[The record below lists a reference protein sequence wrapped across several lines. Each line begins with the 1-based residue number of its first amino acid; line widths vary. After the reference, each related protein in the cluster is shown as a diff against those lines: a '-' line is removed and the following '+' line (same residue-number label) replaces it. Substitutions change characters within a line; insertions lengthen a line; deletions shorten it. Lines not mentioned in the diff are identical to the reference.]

1 MWAVDS
7 INRTSRKCLRRSIK
21 RPDLPSQIRP
31 DSATSFEIH
40 RIERSIFL
48 PLLSRFCSLQ
58 PRPWTFKYLTVQICL
73 PRCICSGH
81 PSAILHSIPWPRYPP
96 LEQARPW
103 ILPIERPQII
113 LSSVHPTAHRRLS
126 NSLSPFNLGL
136 RCEVS
141 NGRDIPSSLLELG
154 RRFPAP
160 HKQRRK
166 VVTSAEITGDPS
178 VDVTSVIFFLYVS
191 VARGLKFER
200 TGGNGSGFVA

>member
-1 MWAVDS
+1 MWAVES
-7 INRTSRKCLRRSIK
+7 INRTSRKCLRRSIQ

-58 PRPWTFKYLTVQICL
+58 PRPWTCKYLMVQICL

-81 PSAILHSIPWPRYPP
+81 PSAILHPIRWPRYPP

-126 NSLSPFNLGL
+126 PFNLGL
-136 RCEVS
+136 RCEIS
-141 NGRDIPSSLLELG
+141 NGRDIPLPCLSLG
-154 RRFPAP
+154 GA
-160 HKQRRK
+160 
-166 VVTSAEITGDPS
+166 
-178 VDVTSVIFFLYVS
+178 
-191 VARGLKFER
+191 FER
-200 TGGNGSGFVA
+200 LRNRDGRLSQAPKLRVTHPLMSCQYFFFCMCL